1 MTARARDWSGIG
13 NAFLNLLLVFA
24 VVLLQSWVADGIKGD
39 ALFPWLSGGALQHD
53 KPGFVPLMAGMILLA
68 VFFSF
73 LLYRRRRMFLPT
85 RISRIGNPGQ
95 VQPRRMLVLTLSWP
109 GWDWQPQQLERQ
121 GRSAYPLP
129 SDLSGALQAMAA
141 LGAREKFTWEQLLRA
156 VEPHADCLQ
165 EIVLIGSEGAQGTFG
180 EADRCRQMLRHYY
193 RQLPDIDMPVHA
205 VDYESLDSLSS
216 LYRQIIG
223 ESKQPANQIM
233 IDVTGGTKVVS
244 IAAAMVCLEQ
254 PEIEFQ
260 YVETAGAKRVRTFN
274 VVFSAGGRD
283 AQ

>member
-1 MTARARDWSGIG
+1 MTTKQSGWGDIG

-53 KPGFVPLMAGMILLA
+53 KPGFIPLMAGMILLA
-68 VFFSF
+68 VFFSY

-121 GRSAYPLP
+121 GRPAHALP
-129 SDLSGALQAMAA
+129 NDLSDALQAMAA

-165 EIVLIGSEGAQGTFG
+165 EIVLIGSEGPQGTFV
-180 EADRCRQMLRHYY
+180 EADRCRQMLRHYFP
-193 RQLPDIDMPVHA
+193 QLAAIAMLAHA
-205 VDYESLDSLSS
+205 VNYEALDSLSG

-223 ESKQPANQIM
+223 ESKQPANKIM

-260 YVETAGAKRVRTFN
+260 YVETAGAKRLRTFN
-274 VVFSAGGRD
+274 VVFSADGRD